1 MKHRKCKRK
10 TLTRTLRIYTHQG
23 NDLTQS
29 LLYDRTDSERKTH
42 EDEIRA
48 LITTLGA
55 RIGDK
60 TFVAPTHDG
69 MMQEL
74 KLLQLKASTAVS
86 VG

>member
-1 MKHRKCKRK
+1 MKHRERKRK
-10 TLTRTLRIYTHQG
+10 KLSRTLQTYIRQG

-60 TFVAPTHDG
+60 TFVAPPHDE